1 MKKIMF
7 VSWDMSI
14 LGGINQVLVGL
25 ANKLSK
31 DYEVYIVSLVKSG
44 TETKYVLNSQ
54 IKGLEYISEEDCRG
68 RELLIKGR
76 KKLRKLIKEKQID
89 ILFLM
94 GFQVSLP
101 VILMILGLK
110 CKNIFCDHEALLS
123 RWHERK
129 ITIVRYITSVF
140 SKKVITLT
148 KQNAEDYKEKF
159 RLSDKK
165 VGFIYNSIT
174 EEILNT
180 RAEYNSESKIILSV
194 GRFSKEKGYDNLVEV
209 AKRVLRKHEEWKWY
223 IYGNGDTFSEIEQQ
237 IKDEKLD
244 NQVVLKG
251 EVSDVSSIYGQAAMF
266 VLTSYREGLPLVLL
280 EAKANHLPCVSF
292 DIISGPNEIIRD
304 GIDGILIPPYDKE
317 KMAEAIE
324 NLIYDASLRERMSEK
339 AEENLSKFSENEI
352 IKQWKQLI
360 EEI

>member
-31 DYEVYIVSLVKSG
+31 EYEVYIVSLVKSG
-44 TETKYVLNSQ
+44 TATKYVLDSQ
-54 IKGLEYISEEDCRG
+54 VKGLEYISEENCRG

-76 KKLRKLIKEKQID
+76 KKLRRLIKEKQID
-89 ILFLM
+89 VLFLM

-101 VILMILGLK
+101 VILMTFGLK

-123 RWHERK
+123 RWNEKK
-129 ITIVRYITSVF
+129 ITMVRYVTSIF
-140 SKKVITLT
+140 SKKIITLT

-159 RLSDKK
+159 RLSNKK
-165 VGFIYNSIT
+165 VDFIYNSIS
-174 EEILNT
+174 EEMLNN
-180 RAEYNSESKIILSV
+180 RSEYNLDSKIILSV

-209 AKRVLRKHEEWKWY
+209 AKKVLNKHKEWKWY
-223 IYGNGDTFSEIEQQ
+223 IYGDGDTFSEIEQR
-237 IKDEKLD
+237 IKEEKLG
-244 NQVVLKG
+244 NQVILKG
-251 EVSDVSSIYGQAAMF
+251 EVADVSSIYRQAAMF

-280 EAKANHLPCVSF
+280 EAKANHLPCISF
-292 DIISGPNEIIRD
+292 DIISGPKEIIRD

-317 KMAEAIE
+317 KMAEE
-324 NLIYDASLRERMSEK
+324 VEKLICDVALRKRMSEK
-339 AEENLSKFSENEI
+339 AEENLSKFSEKEI
-352 IKQWKQLI
+352 MKQWKQLI
-360 EEI
+360 EEV

>member
-25 ANKLSK
+25 ANKLSEE
-31 DYEVYIVSLVKSG
+31 YEVYIVSLVKSG
-44 TETKYVLNSQ
+44 SDTKYILNSK
-54 IKGLEYISEEDCRG
+54 IKEVNYILDEECRG

-76 KKLRKLIKEKQID
+76 KKLRKLIKEKKID

-101 VILMILGLK
+101 VILMTVGLK

-123 RWHERK
+123 RWHEKK
-129 ITIVRYITSVF
+129 ITMVRYLTSIF

-165 VGFIYNSIT
+165 VGFIYNSIS
-174 EEILNT
+174 EKILKT
-180 RAEYNSESKIILSV
+180 RMNYNFESKIILSV
-194 GRFSKEKGYDNLVEV
+194 GRFSKEKGYDILVEV
-209 AKRVLRKHEEWKWY
+209 AKDVLKKHEEWKWY
-223 IYGNGDTFSEIEQQ
+223 IYGNGDIFPKIEQQ
-237 IKDEKLD
+237 IKEEKLD
-244 NQVVLKG
+244 NQLILKG

-280 EAKANHLPCVSF
+280 EAKANHLPCISF
-292 DIISGPNEIIRD
+292 DIISGPKEIIRD
-304 GIDGILIPPYDKE
+304 GIDGFLIQPYEKE
-317 KMAEAIE
+317 KMVKAIE
-324 NLIYDASLRERMSEK
+324 KLINDTSLRKKMSEN
-339 AEENLSKFSENEI
+339 AEDNLSKFSEEEI
-352 IKQWKQLI
+352 MKQWKQLI
-360 EEI
+360 EEV

>member
-7 VSWDMSI
+7 ISWDMSV

-25 ANKLSK
+25 ANTLCA

-44 TETKYVLNSQ
+44 AETKYALNPRV
-54 IKGLEYISEEDCRG
+54 KELKYISDEECRG
-68 RELLIKGR
+68 KELLIKGR

-101 VILMILGLK
+101 VILMTFGLG

-123 RWHERK
+123 RWHEKK
-129 ITIVRYITSVF
+129 ITMVRYITSVF

-165 VGFIYNSIT
+165 VDFIYNSIA
-174 EEILNT
+174 EEVLNA
-180 RAEYNSESKIILSV
+180 RAEYNAESKIILSV

-209 AKRVLRKHEEWKWY
+209 AKKVLKKHEQWKWY
-223 IYGNGDTFSEIEQQ
+223 IYGDGDTFSEIEQQ
-237 IKDEKLD
+237 IKREKLD
-244 NQVVLKG
+244 KQVILKG

-292 DIISGPNEIIRD
+292 DIISGPKEIIRD
-304 GIDGILIPPYDKE
+304 GIDGILIPPYNKE
-317 KMAEAIE
+317 KMAEEIE
-324 NLIYDASLRERMSEK
+324 RLICDASLRERMSEK
-339 AEENLSKFSENEI
+339 AEENLSKFSEKEI
-352 IKQWKQLI
+352 MQQWKQLI